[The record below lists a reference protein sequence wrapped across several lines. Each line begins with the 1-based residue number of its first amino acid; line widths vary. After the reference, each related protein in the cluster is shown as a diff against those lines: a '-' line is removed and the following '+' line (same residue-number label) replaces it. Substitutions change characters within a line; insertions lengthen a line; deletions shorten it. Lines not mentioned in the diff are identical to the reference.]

1 MENYLKGRGFSQE
14 KGSNSGFSSY
24 LASDSSLKADSPSAE
39 ETTHVEQSTEIIYQ
53 EEGAPKVEV
62 LSVDGKP
69 TKLLIHFENDK
80 VLEIDCLY

>member
-1 MENYLKGRGFSQE
+1 MDNYLKGRGLTKE
-14 KGSNSGFSSY
+14 NANASGFSSY
-24 LASDSSLKADSPSAE
+24 LASDTPDEAE
-39 ETTHVEQSTEIIYQ
+39 TSNTEAVTGLEQSTEVIYQ

-69 TKLLIHFENDK
+69 TKLLIHFEDDK

>member
-14 KGSNSGFSSY
+14 KATDSGFSSY
-24 LASDSSLKADSPSAE
+24 LASDSSNKADPPSGE
-39 ETTHVEQSTEIIYQ
+39 ETTGIEQSTEIIYQ

-69 TKLLIHFENDK
+69 AKLLIHFENDK

>member
-1 MENYLKGRGFSQE
+1 MENYLKGRGGSIE
-14 KGSNSGFSSY
+14 KAADSGFSSY
-24 LASDSSLKADSPSAE
+24 LASDSSHKADSTSTE
-39 ETTHVEQSTEIIYQ
+39 KTTDLEQSSEIIYQ

>member
-1 MENYLKGRGFSQE
+1 MENYLKGRGGSIE
-14 KGSNSGFSSY
+14 KETDSGFSSY
-24 LASDSSLKADSPSAE
+24 LASDSSHKADPPSAE
-39 ETTHVEQSTEIIYQ
+39 ETTGIEQSTEIIYQ

>member
-1 MENYLKGRGFSQE
+1 MENYLKGRGFSNE
-14 KGSNSGFSSY
+14 KTTDSGFSSY
-24 LASDSSLKADSPSAE
+24 IASDSSPETDPPSAE
-39 ETTHVEQSTEIIYQ
+39 IVVGAEQSTEIIYQ

-62 LSVDGKP
+62 MSVDGKP

>member
-1 MENYLKGRGFSQE
+1 MENYLNGRGGSIE
-14 KGSNSGFSSY
+14 KATYSGFSSY
-24 LASDSSLKADSPSAE
+24 LASDSSHKADSPSAE
-39 ETTHVEQSTEIIYQ
+39 ETTDVEQSTEIIYQ

>member
-1 MENYLKGRGFSQE
+1 MQ
-14 KGSNSGFSSY
+14 SS
-24 LASDSSLKADSPSAE
+24 P
-39 ETTHVEQSTEIIYQ
+39 EIIYQ

>member
-14 KGSNSGFSSY
+14 KGNDSGFSSY
-24 LASDSSLKADSPSAE
+24 LASDTSATGSSPTLDVP
-39 ETTHVEQSTEIIYQ
+39 TEVQESKEVIYQ

-69 TKLLIHFENDK
+69 VKLLIHFENDK
-80 VLEIDCLY
+80 ILEIDCLY

>member
-14 KGSNSGFSSY
+14 KATDSGFSSY
-24 LASDSSLKADSPSAE
+24 LASDSSDEVDSPSAD
-39 ETTHVEQSTEIIYQ
+39 ETIGFEQSTEIIYQ

>member
-1 MENYLKGRGFSQE
+1 MENYLKGRGFSNE
-14 KGSNSGFSSY
+14 NATDSGFSSY
-24 LASDSSLKADSPSAE
+24 LASDSPHKADPPSEE
-39 ETTHVEQSTEIIYQ
+39 ETTGIEQSTEVIYQ

-62 LSVDGKP
+62 MSVDGKP

>member
-1 MENYLKGRGFSQE
+1 MDNYLKGRGLSQE
-14 KGSNSGFSSY
+14 KNKDSVFSSY
-24 LASDSSLKADSPSAE
+24 LGSDPSNDGNSSVEANE
-39 ETTHVEQSTEIIYQ
+39 EVQESKEIIYQ

-80 VLEIDCLY
+80 ILEIDCLY